1 MKYIKK
7 VYSLCILLAG
17 FSIIFATEIYND
29 SWAVIVGIEKYTGE
43 GIKELN
49 YAVDDA
55 EAIRKV
61 LIEQHN
67 VNPDNINLLLNDDA
81 TKTNIQR
88 GLLDYYKNSNP
99 EDRII
104 FYFFLSNSIRLIR
117 FYLVCNRSQILQ
129 MVLIPFLAF

>member
-1 MKYIKK
+1 MFSLKYIKK
-7 VYSLCILLAG
+7 KYSLCILLSI
-17 FSIIFATEIYND
+17 FSIIFATEIYNNT
-29 SWAVIVGIEKYTGE
+29 WALIVGIEKYTAE

-81 TKTNIQR
+81 TKKNIESI
-88 GLLDYYKNSNP
+88 LLK
-99 EDRII
+99 
-104 FYFFLSNSIRLIR
+104 
-117 FYLVCNRSQILQ
+117 
-129 MVLIPFLAF
+129 